1 MKNITKLKY
10 KGATLEPAP
19 TEKFPSMVIVKKAT
33 KRVKGLIGKRFVD
46 DHKAKSYIDAFL
58 SEEYIER
65 TKLAAYK
72 DILRLGA

>member
-1 MKNITKLKY
+1 
-10 KGATLEPAP
+10 
-19 TEKFPSMVIVKKAT
+19 MVIVKKAT

-72 DILRLGA
+72 DILRLGV